1 MKPKPMGLKGLV
13 RPKIGSIR
21 TTFMDLL
28 EQLTNL
34 TKDDALVVATL
45 KNIFDCY
52 NVRLVRLLAP
62 VRLVV
67 ASPGSQGNRLVRR
80 RFPRA

>member
-1 MKPKPMGLKGLV
+1 
-13 RPKIGSIR
+13 
-21 TTFMDLL
+21 MDLL
-28 EQLTNL
+28 QPLTNL

-45 KNIFDCY
+45 KNILDRY
-52 NVRLVRLLAP
+52 NVRLVRSLAP

-67 ASPGSQGNRLVRR
+67 ASPGSQGNWLLKR

>member
-1 MKPKPMGLKGLV
+1 MKLKAQDLTRAV
-13 RPKIGSIR
+13 RPKTTLIR

-28 EQLTNL
+28 QELTDL
-34 TKDDALVVATL
+34 TKDDALVLAAL

-52 NVRLVRLLAP
+52 NVRLVRSLAP

-67 ASPGSQGNRLVRR
+67 TSRWSQEKQASH
-80 RFPRA
+80 